1 MDKGIKIEAD
11 SAGWRFFARTSFVLA
26 LTAVTLGV
34 YFLPVDLWTR
44 GYMAMGALYLVVSSF
59 TLAKT
64 IRDEHESEQYINQIR
79 EAKSDKLLR
88 DFELKS

>member
-1 MDKGIKIEAD
+1 MDKKLKIEAD
-11 SAGWRFFARTSFVLA
+11 SAGWRFFARISFGLA
-26 LTAVTLGV
+26 LTAVACGV

-44 GYMAMGALYLVVSSF
+44 GYMAMGALYLTVSSF

-64 IRDEHESEQYINQIR
+64 IRDEHESEQYVNQVR
-79 EAKSDKLLR
+79 EAKNDKLLR

>member
-11 SAGWRFFARTSFVLA
+11 SAGWRFFARTSFILA

-34 YFLPVDLWTR
+34 CFLPVDLWTR